1 LEIFMNPWRSAVLT
15 VTLGGALP
23 ALLLA
28 PSMVHAQLPPG
39 DGPLTT
45 TVTVLE
51 PSPVKFQDELLSR
64 LTVPPGFRIT
74 VFAKDLQNVR
84 WLLPMPNGDVYASR
98 REQGDV
104 LLLRDS
110 NRDGTVDERK
120 IVAQNLKAAH
130 GLALRG
136 NQLYI
141 TADKKVVVADIQPDG
156 SLSTPR
162 VLIDDLP
169 DAGQHPNRTLAF
181 GPDGMLYITVGSTC
195 NDCRDANPENA
206 TLLRALPDGSARAVY
221 ASGLRNTIGF
231 GWHPGSGL
239 LYGFDHGSDYHGDD
253 TPPEELNQLRANKH
267 YGWPYCY
274 GTRQPDPQVFNDP
287 PGTTK
292 ADFCPGTEAPVL
304 TYTAHAAP
312 IGLAFYTGSQFPA
325 EFRNDAFV
333 AFRGSWNRAQP
344 SGYRVARVRFDA
356 AGRATAVQDFAT
368 GWLMD
373 TPPPSF
379 TQVGP
384 NAPPSE
390 QNRARRP
397 AQFGRLA
404 GLAMAAD
411 GSLLVAEDQN
421 GVIYRITYTG
431 R

>member
-1 LEIFMNPWRSAVLT
+1 MTYQRATAIPAVLT
-15 VTLGGALP
+15 
-23 ALLLA
+23 ALLAA
-28 PSMVHAQLPPG
+28 PCITHAQLPPG
-39 DGPLTT
+39 DGPVTT
-45 TVTVLE
+45 TVTVVE
-51 PSPVKFQDELLSR
+51 PSPVKFQDDLLAR
-64 LTVPPGFRIT
+64 LAVPAGFRIS
-74 VFAKDLQNVR
+74 VFARDLQNVR

-104 LLLRDS
+104 LLLRDI
-110 NRDGTVDERK
+110 NRDGAVDEQRV
-120 IVAQNLKAAH
+120 VAQNLKSAH
-130 GLALRG
+130 GMALRG

-141 TADKKVVVADIQPDG
+141 TSDKKVVVADIQADG

-162 VLIDDLP
+162 VIIDDLP
-169 DAGQHPNRTLAF
+169 DAGQHPNRTIAF
-181 GPDGMLYITVGSTC
+181 GPDGLLYITVGSTC

-206 TLLRALPDGSARAVY
+206 TVLRAQPDGSARSVY
-221 ASGLRNTIGF
+221 ARGLRNTIGF
-231 GWHPGSGL
+231 GWHPAGGQ
-239 LYGFDHGSDYHGDD
+239 LYGFDHGSDFHGDD
-253 TPPEELNQLRANKH
+253 RPFEELNHIQPNKH
-267 YGWPYCY
+267 YGWPYCQAD
-274 GTRQPDPQVFNDP
+274 RQPEPMVFNDP

-292 ADFCPGTEAPVL
+292 ADFCPTTEGAML

-312 IGLAFYTGSQFPA
+312 IGFAFYTGSQFPT

-356 AGRATAVQDFAT
+356 AGRPTAVQDFAT

-373 TPPPSF
+373 RPPA
-379 TQVGP
+379 TMAETGT
-384 NAPPSE
+384 NAPPAE
-390 QNRARRP
+390 RDRARRP